1 MNQGYY
7 IIDDNLYTSP
17 ELARTLFDN
26 VTDIYGTLRK
36 KKGLPQNFWQWKL
49 QEEVG
54 IEPMMKFCDE
64 KLVVFRWNDP
74 NQIKSTKI
82 VSMLSSIHVGKLVDT
97 GKVDF
102 DAKQNTVKPDAT
114 VDYNENMGGVDLGI
128 RVIIPIFNKRVVT
141 NGGEKLL
148 NYL

>member
-1 MNQGYY
+1 
-7 IIDDNLYTSP
+7 
-17 ELARTLFDN
+17 
-26 VTDIYGTLRK
+26 
-36 KKGLPQNFWQWKL
+36 
-49 QEEVG
+49 
-54 IEPMMKFCDE
+54 MMKFCDE
-64 KLVVFRWNDP
+64 KLVLFRWNDP
-74 NQIKSTKI
+74 YQIKSTKI